1 MHETSRCGLQWGS
14 RDGVPNKNHSSMCT
28 TLGKWERGLSV
39 AMFSREIEMFLREME
54 ILTFMPIPLLFFKK
68 KHWIFKTK
76 FIIGLRGQFST
87 LVLIY
92 QGNSP

>member
-1 MHETSRCGLQWGS
+1 MKQA
-14 RDGVPNKNHSSMCT
+14 GVDSNGAPEMASQTRT
-28 TLGKWERGLSV
+28 TLQCAPLLGSGNVGCV